1 MKKTVSVIIS
11 IVAAVI
17 LVSATGCESCKSPE
31 LSPTDIKQPA
41 KPVIYLYPDA
51 TSEVTVKLRYN
62 GILDFTYP
70 AYDDGW
76 HVTA

>member
-1 MKKTVSVIIS
+1 MKRTIVVVIGVVVACI
-11 IVAAVI
+11 IVGVLLFNQTCREAFMPA
-17 LVSATGCESCKSPE
+17 
-31 LSPTDIKQPA
+31 PA